1 MHVNMNLDLKAQLNI
16 LIGQINSR
24 YGNLAQ
30 ALDHF
35 FLARTIYQ
43 QKQAHKKISEL
54 YILIAE
60 AYYHQKDF
68 ETASYYY
75 RQGLPY

>member
-1 MHVNMNLDLKAQLNI
+1 M
-16 LIGQINSR
+16 
-24 YGNLAQ
+24 
-30 ALDHF
+30 
-35 FLARTIYQ
+35 
-43 QKQAHKKISEL
+43 SEL

-75 RQGLPY
+75 RQGLPAQ

>member
-1 MHVNMNLDLKAQLNI
+1 M
-16 LIGQINSR
+16 
-24 YGNLAQ
+24 
-30 ALDHF
+30 
-35 FLARTIYQ
+35 YQ
-43 QKQAHKKISEL
+43 QKQAHKKLSGL

-75 RQGLPY
+75 RQGLHAQ

>member
-1 MHVNMNLDLKAQLNI
+1 MNLDLKAQLNI
-16 LIGQINSR
+16 LIGQIYSR

-43 QKQAHKKISEL
+43 QQQAHKK
-54 YILIAE
+54 
-60 AYYHQKDF
+60 
-68 ETASYYY
+68 
-75 RQGLPY
+75 